1 MLISHVSIARSFG
14 DESAGAAREGARKTR
29 WRRRRLSL
37 DDAASRFLTS
47 GGAAIALP
55 VIRPQMRDQIFFRE
69 KLASAVVFR
78 AREHRARFPVRFQM
92 GLEIARIDG
101 LPARGTSL
109 FLPLGPSDA
118 VALLEVAPGFETGV
132 EDGVALGMKL
142 AAVETVAL
150 FDVAPQVT
158 AEEEG
163 AVAAGLSALERQHAR
178 MFERVTFQL
187 PMFFKGFTAGGASVG
202 FEPGPA
208 RGTSLE
214 TVGAFDEAVFRRLP
228 LGVFRRRV
236 RTNDDGPFVSFS
248 LVSFERFQ
256 RRIRLRATVGIAGET
271 HAAVEVHVSFER
283 SFRGQLFLTSFE
295 SANER

>member
-1 MLISHVSIARSFG
+1 
-14 DESAGAAREGARKTR
+14 
-29 WRRRRLSL
+29 
-37 DDAASRFLTS
+37 
-47 GGAAIALP
+47 
-55 VIRPQMRDQIFFRE
+55 MRDQIFFRE

-78 AREHRARFPVRFQM
+78 AREHRAHFPVRFEM

-118 VALLEVAPGFETGV
+118 VSLLEVAPGFETGV
-132 EDGVALGMKL
+132 EDGFALGMKL

-187 PMFFKGFTAGGASVG
+187 PMFFKGFTAGGASVR

-208 RGTSLE
+208 RGTSL
-214 TVGAFDEAVFRRLP
+214 DKAVFRRVP